1 MLAGMHP
8 GDPPGASEPGE
19 GVQASSHQRLDD
31 LERVTEADLAYL
43 SLEDLL
49 SELLDR
55 IRERL
60 GADTAA
66 ILLLDED
73 RGVLLARAAKG
84 IEDEVR
90 SGVQIP
96 LERGFA
102 GRIAAERIP
111 IAIEDTEHADIYNPL
126 LRQKGIK
133 SLLGVP
139 LLVDGGRRVIG
150 VLHVGT
156 LVQRSFDDDA
166 VRLLQL
172 VADRAALAIENA
184 RLTEQRAL
192 TEVLQRTLLPEA
204 LPEIPGL
211 RLSAKYVPT
220 TAGLKLG
227 GDWYDVLTL
236 PDGRVGFVIGDAV
249 GHGVAAA
256 SVMAEVRTSVRAYAM
271 ERHPPIAIVS
281 LINELLAVMGR
292 DRSATLTLAVL
303 DFEDAELEV
312 ISAGHLPSLLRHP
325 DGAHDFVGEA
335 SGPPLGAFTNAQYAS
350 ERLPFPT
357 GSSLLLYTDGLVER
371 RDRSLDA
378 GLVELAAALPAS
390 SPGAPGTLPLAEVI
404 FDRLYD
410 EAIDDDVALLAVES
424 IPMVDTL
431 ELDLDATPIV
441 LSPLRRAI
449 SRWLAVQGA
458 TEVERFDL
466 TLAVSEAAANAIE
479 HAYGPRR
486 ARFTISCSYRAGT
499 VTVSV
504 SDWGT
509 WRSPQGRRPG
519 RGIAL
524 MSELSDD
531 VLVDRHKHGTILVL
545 KKRLERGA

>member
-1 MLAGMHP
+1 MLAGMQP
-8 GDPPGASEPGE
+8 GDPPGAVEPGDSIR
-19 GVQASSHQRLDD
+19 GPSDQRLDD
-31 LERVTEADLAYL
+31 LERVTEAELAYL

-55 IRERL
+55 IRERV

-73 RGVLLARAAKG
+73 RGMLLARAAKG
-84 IEDEVR
+84 LEEAVR
-90 SGVQIP
+90 EGVQIP

-111 IAIEDTEHADIYNPL
+111 IAIEDTEHADLVNPL
-126 LRQKGIK
+126 LRQKGVK

-139 LLVDGGRRVIG
+139 LLVEGGRRVIG

-156 LVQRSFDDDA
+156 LQQRSFDDDA

-220 TAGLKLG
+220 SAGLRLG

-271 ERHPPIAIVS
+271 ERHPPLAIVS
-281 LINELLAVMGR
+281 LINELLAAMAR
-292 DRSATLTLAVL
+292 DRSATLTLAAL
-303 DFEDAELEV
+303 DFEDAQLEL
-312 ISAGHLPSLLRHP
+312 ISAGHLPLLLRYP

-335 SGPPLGAFTNAQYAS
+335 SGPPLGAFANAQYAS
-350 ERLPFPT
+350 ERIPFPT

-371 RDRSLDA
+371 RDRSIDA
-378 GLVELAAALPAS
+378 GMLALAAALPAS
-390 SPGAPGTLPLAEVI
+390 APGTPGTLPLADVM

-410 EAIDDDVALLAVES
+410 AAIDDDVALLAVES
-424 IPMVDTL
+424 IPMGATL
-431 ELDLDATPIV
+431 ELDLDATPTV
-441 LSPLRRAI
+441 LAPLRRAV
-449 SRWLAVQGA
+449 SRWLAVQRA

-486 ARFTISCSYRAGT
+486 ARFEINCSYRAGVVT
-499 VTVSV
+499 ITVS
-504 SDWGT
+504 DRGT
-509 WRSPQGRRPG
+509 WRSSGGRRLG
-519 RGIAL
+519 RGLAL
-524 MSELSDD
+524 MSELTDD
-531 VLVDRHKHGTILVL
+531 VIVDRHKDGTIIVL
-545 KKRLERGA
+545 KKRLAGGA

>member
-1 MLAGMHP
+1 MLAGMQP
-8 GDPPGASEPGE
+8 GDPRGAFEPGDDIP
-19 GVQASSHQRLDD
+19 GSSDQRLGE
-31 LERVTEADLAYL
+31 LARVTEADLTYL
-43 SLEDLL
+43 SLEELL

-55 IRERL
+55 IRERV

-84 IEDEVR
+84 VEEEVR
-90 SGVQIP
+90 AGVQIP

-111 IAIEDTEHADIYNPL
+111 IAIEDTDHADLVNPL

-139 LLVDGGRRVIG
+139 LLVEGGRRVIG

-156 LVQRSFDDDA
+156 LRQRTFDDDA
-166 VRLLQL
+166 IRLLQL

-211 RLSAKYVPT
+211 RLSARYVPAS
-220 TAGLKLG
+220 AGLKLC

-271 ERHPPIAIVS
+271 ERHSPLAIVT
-281 LINELLAVMGR
+281 LINELLAAMAR
-292 DRSATLTLAVL
+292 DCSATLTLAVL
-303 DFEDAELEV
+303 DFENAQLEL
-312 ISAGHLPSLLRHP
+312 ISAGHLPLLLRHP

-335 SGPPLGAFTNAQYAS
+335 SGPPLGAFNNAQYAS

-378 GLVELAAALPAS
+378 GLLALAAALPAS
-390 SPGAPGTLPLAEVI
+390 SPGAPGTLSLADVI

-424 IPMVDTL
+424 IPMAATL
-431 ELDLDATPIV
+431 ELELDTTPVV
-441 LSPLRRAI
+441 LSSLRRAV

-486 ARFTISCSYRAGT
+486 ARFKINCSHGAGVVTIT
-499 VTVSV
+499 V

-509 WRSPQGRRPG
+509 WRSTEGRRIG
-519 RGIAL
+519 RGLAL
-524 MSELSDD
+524 MSELTDD
-531 VLVDRHKHGTILVL
+531 VIVDRHKDGTIVVL
-545 KKRLERGA
+545 EKRLEGGA

>member
-1 MLAGMHP
+1 MLPGIQ
-8 GDPPGASEPGE
+8 GDPPGAPEPGDGIE
-19 GVQASSHQRLDD
+19 GSPSQRLDD
-31 LERVTEADLAYL
+31 LERVTEAELAYL

-55 IRERL
+55 IRERV

-66 ILLLDED
+66 ILLLDEE

-84 IEDEVR
+84 VEEEVR
-90 SGVQIP
+90 AGVQIP

-111 IAIEDTEHADIYNPL
+111 VAIEDTEGADLLNPL

-139 LLVDGGRRVIG
+139 LLVEGGRRVIG

-156 LVQRSFDDDA
+156 LQQRSFDEDA

-204 LPEIPGL
+204 LPYIPGL
-211 RLSAKYVPT
+211 RLSARYVPA

-227 GDWYDVLTL
+227 GDWYDILTL

-271 ERHPPIAIVS
+271 ERHPPVAIVT
-281 LINELLAVMGR
+281 LINELLAGMGR

-303 DFEDAELEV
+303 DFEDAELEL
-312 ISAGHLPSLLRHP
+312 ISAGHLPLLLRHP

-335 SGPPLGAFTNAQYAS
+335 SGPPLGAFANAQYAS
-350 ERLPFPT
+350 ERLPFPA

-371 RDRSLDA
+371 RDRSLDD
-378 GLVELAAALPAS
+378 GLMALAAALPAREA
-390 SPGAPGTLPLAEVI
+390 GAPGTLPLAEVI

-424 IPMVDTL
+424 IPMAETL
-431 ELDLDATPIV
+431 ELDLEATPTV

-449 SRWLAVQGA
+449 SRWLSVQGA
-458 TEVERFDL
+458 TEVERFDV

-486 ARFTISCSYRAGT
+486 ARFKVNCSYAAGVVT
-499 VTVSV
+499 VTV

-509 WRSPQGRRPG
+509 WRSTEGRRLG
-519 RGIAL
+519 RGLAL
-524 MSELSDD
+524 MTELTDD
-531 VLVDRHKHGTILVL
+531 LVIDRHDDGTIVVL
-545 KKRLERGA
+545 RKRLKAGA